1 MTITEQSRLNLYDS
15 VRTHHGE
22 EVAVTLMEMLP
33 PVGWADIATKDD
45 LEQVRLETTM
55 EFEKLR
61 LETKMEFDDVRHHIE
76 MLRIQTSTD
85 TEILRKTIDSKMNE
99 MFGRQL
105 KWTVGTMIAMQ
116 ACTFGLLKMV

>member
-1 MTITEQSRLNLYDS
+1 MLMTITEQSRLNLYDS

-45 LEQVRLETTM
+45 VRHQIEM
-55 EFEKLR
+55 LR
-61 LETKMEFDDVRHHIE
+61 LETKMEFDDVRHQIE
-76 MLRIQTSTD
+76 M
-85 TEILRKTIDSKMNE
+85 LRKTIDSKMHE

>member
-1 MTITEQSRLNLYDS
+1 MFMTITEQSRLNLYDS

-45 LEQVRLETTM
+45 
-55 EFEKLR
+55 
-61 LETKMEFDDVRHHIE
+61 VRHQIE
-76 MLRIQTSTD
+76 M
-85 TEILRKTIDSKMNE
+85 LRKTIDSKMHE